1 MRDHRWIMTRL
12 VCLLLLLVPLPAL
25 AQTRPPT
32 MQEAEAL
39 FQAQKWAEATQAYE
53 AITKAEP
60 SNVRAWSRLGM
71 SLRSLGKYEQAIA
84 AFQHAASVGSN
95 PVVMY
100 NLATLYSRMK
110 DKERAFEWLRKALGA
125 GFAQVKQLET
135 DADLA
140 ALRDDPRFKEAVAAA
155 NRNLRP
161 CAASPLHRQFDFWIG
176 EWDVQNPQGQP
187 AGTSSIQLIL
197 GDCTIFENWT
207 SAGGA
212 YTGKSFNLYNS
223 SLKKWQ
229 QFWSDDKGGVLE
241 FTGEYKDGELRYTG
255 ESLDQKGN
263 RIIHHL
269 TFFNLAPDRVR
280 QLWEQSTDGGKTWTT
295 AFDGLYVRKR

>member
-1 MRDHRWIMTRL
+1 MS
-12 VCLLLLLVPLPAL
+12 LPVL
-25 AQTRPPT
+25 AQTRPAGA
-32 MQEAEAL
+32 QDADAL
-39 FQAQKWAEATQAYE
+39 FQAQKWTEAAQAYE

-60 SNVRAWSRLGM
+60 SNGRAWNRLGM
-71 SLRSLGKYEQAIA
+71 SLSAAGKYEQAID
-84 AFQHAASVGSN
+84 AFQHAAQIAGN

-100 NLATLYSRMK
+100 NLATVYSKMK
-110 DKERAFEWLRKALGA
+110 DKERAFEWLGKALGA

-140 ALRDDPRFKEAVAAA
+140 DLRDDPRFKEVLAQA

-161 CAASPLHRQFDFWIG
+161 CAATPENRQFDFWVG
-176 EWDVQNPQGQP
+176 EWEVQNPQGRP
-187 AGTSSIQLIL
+187 AGTSSVQLIL

-207 SAGGA
+207 SASGT
-212 YTGKSFNLYNS
+212 YSGKSFNIYNS

-229 QFWSDDKGGVLE
+229 QFWTDDKGGVLE
-241 FTGEYKDGELRYTG
+241 FTGEYKDGELRYAG

-263 RIIHHL
+263 RVMHRL
-269 TFFNLAPDRVR
+269 TFFNLSPTRVR

-295 AFDGLYVRKR
+295 AFDGLYVRKK